1 VTLRRVLLS
10 TDAGGSTGLADDD
23 GFEEFYRATRQ
34 RVMTFLYAMCGDR
47 AEAQDAA
54 QEAYVRAWQR
64 WPVIAGYDDPEAW
77 VRTVGYRLCASRWRK
92 ARNALV
98 AHRRH
103 GAGPPGEPP
112 SENTVALVRAL
123 RQLPAAD
130 REVVVLHHLRRP
142 DGRRRGGPHRRAHRH
157 RQGPAGARLA
167 GLLGSDLT
175 GEYTHA

>member
-1 VTLRRVLLS
+1 
-10 TDAGGSTGLADDD
+10 LADDD
-23 GFEEFYRATRQ
+23 GFEEFYRGTRQ

-64 WPVIAGYDDPEAW
+64 WSAIAGYDDPEAW

-92 ARNALV
+92 ARNVLV

-112 SENTVALVRAL
+112 SEDTVALVRAL

-130 REVVVLHHLRRP
+130 REVVVLHHLLDLTVAEVAARTGVPTGTVKARLVR
-142 DGRRRGGPHRRAHRH
+142 GRR
-157 RQGPAGARLA
+157 RLA